1 MDIAFVAIAFFIL
14 LAIVF
19 LLVYLFRSV
28 EKKSFLAKDGS
39 SFKNQYD
46 LELYERLYEK
56 TKPLFSDI
64 ETNPSNQSLLGFDK
78 SFLNKLRNDGF
89 DDLKTIVN
97 NRKQFQL
104 LSDLINTQL

>member
-1 MDIAFVAIAFFIL
+1 MDIAFVAIAFFLL

-19 LLVYLFRSV
+19 LLLFLFRSV
-28 EKKSFLAKDGS
+28 EKKEFLAIDGS

-46 LELYERLYEK
+46 LELYESLYEK

-64 ETNPSNQSLLGFDK
+64 ETTASNQSFLGFDK
-78 SFLNKLRNDGF
+78 LFLNKLRTDGF

-97 NRKQFQL
+97 YRKQFQS
-104 LSDLINTQL
+104 LSDLINT